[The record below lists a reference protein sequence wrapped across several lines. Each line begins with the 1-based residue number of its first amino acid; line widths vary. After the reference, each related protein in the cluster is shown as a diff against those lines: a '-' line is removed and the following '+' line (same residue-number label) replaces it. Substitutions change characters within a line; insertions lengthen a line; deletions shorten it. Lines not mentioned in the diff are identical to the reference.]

1 MPPGKPGGSRKVVGT
16 HICVPYKQ
24 PVLIAAPI
32 EFAAAAAEA
41 PRSGQDRSLQTSEK
55 TGNKNSVGEGF
66 NPPGALAMGQGSRE
80 G

>member
-24 PVLIAAPI
+24 PVLIAVPI

-41 PRSGQDRSLQTSEK
+41 PAERSRPLPTNQWENGQ
-55 TGNKNSVGEGF
+55 
-66 NPPGALAMGQGSRE
+66 
-80 G
+80 